1 MATCHTRV
9 SWKGVS
15 EGAAALLSAVELP
28 SPSKFAA
35 KHKAANPLLLSAYV
49 QFLPIPV
56 PSPHSYHKR
65 RLVLIGQGNYQ
76 CSCVYHYLLLKR
88 FVTCHRIFDTKS
100 DISVSFGT
108 QMRRPSLRHRCSN
121 KEACSEM
128 GQPLH
133 VHVSHFL
140 TRTHSDFKRK
150 LMVQR
155 MSFENTIPAN
165 FNAFRSLLTDSGE
178 Y

>member
-1 MATCHTRV
+1 M
-9 SWKGVS
+9 SN
-15 EGAAALLSAVELP
+15 AVELL

-35 KHKAANPLLLSAYV
+35 KHKAANPPLLSACV
-49 QFLPIPV
+49 HFLPIPV
-56 PSPHSYHKR
+56 PSPLSYHHKG
-65 RLVLIGQGNYQ
+65 RLVLIGRGNYQ
-76 CSCVYHYLLLKR
+76 CSCVSYHLLLTR

-108 QMRRPSLRHRCSN
+108 QMRRPSFRHRCSN
-121 KEACSEM
+121 KEACGEM

-133 VHVSHFL
+133 VHVSHFP
-140 TRTHSDFKRK
+140 TRTHSDLKHK

-165 FNAFRSLLTDSGE
+165 FNAFRSLLTDPGLRIGI
-178 Y
+178 